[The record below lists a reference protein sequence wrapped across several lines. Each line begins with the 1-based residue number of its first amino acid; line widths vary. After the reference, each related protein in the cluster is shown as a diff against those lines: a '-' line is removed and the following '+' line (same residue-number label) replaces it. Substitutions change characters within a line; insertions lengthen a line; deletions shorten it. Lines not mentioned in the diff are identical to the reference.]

1 MAQRYT
7 AQGQADFLQILLE
20 RHRIGP
26 KIKKAE
32 MLKDLNKKVSFEPTN
47 LGRKSISG
55 GMDKEILGL
64 YRVGAKMNNGNLR
77 KEKFISEHG
86 LASGRKGF
94 TLLEIVVVVA
104 VIGLISITLY
114 PSILNTLEKRR
125 LEGAARDILTTIQ
138 RAKFQAVKTRLNHRV
153 RFEYIQQGD
162 MDTWVFYIE
171 REDTPGNWSSMPGF
185 LRGFIPANF
194 NVSVNFPN
202 QIVEFSP
209 LGFVSNYSTT
219 QNSIIVQS
227 LKLNEYDQPDQRV
240 LSVFIGG
247 SVQYAKSQSGE

>member
-1 MAQRYT
+1 
-7 AQGQADFLQILLE
+7 
-20 RHRIGP
+20 
-26 KIKKAE
+26 
-32 MLKDLNKKVSFEPTN
+32 VSFEHPS
-47 LGRKSISG
+47 LERKSISR
-55 GMDKEILGL
+55 GMDKEIPGL
-64 YRVGAKMNNGNLR
+64 YRVGAIMYKGNLR
-77 KEKFISEHG
+77 KGKFISEQW
-86 LASGRKGF
+86 LASRRKGF
-94 TLLEIVVVVA
+94 TLLEIVIVVA

-125 LEGAARDILTTIQ
+125 LEGTARDIMTTLQ
-138 RAKFQAVKTRLNHRV
+138 RAKLQAVKTRLNHRV

-185 LRGFIPANF
+185 LRRFIPANF
-194 NVSVNFPN
+194 NVSVNFPS

-219 QNSIIVQS
+219 QNSITVQS
-227 LKLNEYDQPDQRV
+227 LKLNDYDQPDQRI